1 MAQPKLVPRQ
11 KMINMMYLVLTAL
24 LALNVSKET
33 LDVIDKVDKSLK
45 QTVESFAAK
54 NNMTYAA
61 FENAYQLNPVK
72 VGPWKSKADSV
83 RVQAQALVDKITQYK
98 WAIAREVDGKDAVLD
113 SIKRKDDLNVPA
125 QIMLIETVPV
135 GSGRMTRGEDL
146 KHSIENYRDY
156 LLTVVNPGDSTLIR
170 SIRRSLSVDDVKG
183 TAREP
188 RRSWEKDNFEYLPL
202 IGVITLMSKMQTDVR
217 NAEADVLNY
226 LFSGIE
232 AKSFKFNDLSA
243 VVIPTTSNVV
253 FQGNPY
259 EAEIFLAAY
268 DTTVDPKITVG
279 GRPLEIRNGRGLY
292 RVGTNTVG
300 PVEWGG
306 VINYTAPDGTNKQ
319 IPFSSKYEVA
329 PPSFVV
335 SATKMNVLYR
345 GLDNPLS
352 VSVPGVAASKVT
364 ATVTNGELRMVAPGE
379 YMARPS
385 TDRGEAV
392 VTVTAEIDGVKT
404 VMGSTKFRLRR
415 VPPPIAKVGGKT
427 GGKIAKADLAA
438 QTGVQAELEEFLFD
452 MKFTVKSFKV
462 TVFSGGAGG
471 FLKDETSSSAVM
483 TARQK
488 DLIKGAA
495 RNARVIFDD
504 IVVTGEDGLNRT
516 LSAVSFTIE

>member
-1 MAQPKLVPRQ
+1 
-11 KMINMMYLVLTAL
+11 MYLVLTAL

-72 VGPWKSKADSV
+72 VGPWKNRADSV
-83 RVQAQALVDKITQYK
+83 RVQAQALIDKITQYK
-98 WAIAREVDGKDAVLD
+98 WDIAREVDGKDAVLD
-113 SIKRKDDLNVPA
+113 SIKRQDDLNVPA
-125 QIMLIETVPV
+125 QIMLIETIQV
-135 GSGRMTRGEDL
+135 GSERITRGEDL
-146 KHSIENYRDY
+146 KHAIENYRDY

-188 RRSWEKDNFEYLPL
+188 KRSWEKDNFEYLPL

-259 EAEIFLAAY
+259 EAEVFLAAY

-292 RVGTNTVG
+292 RVGTTKTG

-306 VINYTAPDGTNKQ
+306 VINYTAPDGSNKQ

-352 VSVPGVAASKVT
+352 VSVPGVAANKVS
-364 ATVTNGELRMVAPGE
+364 ATITNGDLRQVSPGE

-385 TDRGEAV
+385 TDKGEAV
-392 VTVTAEIDGVKT
+392 VTVFAEINGVKSQ
-404 VMGSTKFRLRR
+404 MGSMKYRLRR
-415 VPPPIAKVGGKT
+415 VPPPVAKVAGKT
-427 GGKIAKADLAA
+427 GGKISKGTLAV

-452 MKFTVKSFKV
+452 MKFTVKSFKI

-471 FLKDETSSSAVM
+471 FLKDETSNSAKL
-483 TARQK
+483 TDRQK
-488 DLIKGAA
+488 ALINGAA

-504 IVVTGEDGLNRT
+504 IVVTGDDGLNRT
-516 LSAVSFTIE
+516 LSAISFTIE